1 MSESRIL
8 YLVFLLLVAV
18 TVAVL
23 AKRLRVPYTVA
34 LVLIGLVVGLSW
46 QSTGIE
52 LSVDLILLIFL
63 PPLLFE
69 GCLNMDLEV
78 LKRNALPVFLLAVPG
93 LLLSVILLG
102 GAIHLFLGVYTFGY
116 ALLLAAILSPT
127 DPVSVLATF
136 KEAGVGKDLS
146 VIVEGESVFNDGIGV
161 VLFLLIAESLRQ
173 SGGESFNLQGGI
185 IQILRE
191 VGIGLGIGVVLGVAI
206 HWVLGRIDDHLVEVA
221 LSLILAY
228 GSYTLAMVLHGSGVM
243 AVVAAGLILGNYGQ
257 FLAMSPSTRITL
269 HAFWD
274 VGAFLANSFVF
285 ILMGLSMHPED
296 FTKMVIWWAVGIFLI
311 LMILRAGICYGLMA
325 VARLLQNRPPTRWT
339 FVILWG
345 GLRGTIPIA
354 LVLGLTTA
362 TFPDLVAEAAGNR
375 VNEARAIVFGVVF
388 LSLIVQGLTIQFVI
402 RKLGLGGGSD
412 EELMLHKA
420 EGRALAAYAAERE
433 LEAMK
438 RQGEVPEKIYLEIK
452 ERLAKE
458 TGEAV
463 EELHGLLDAHPSLLG
478 ARRRHI
484 EVRILQA
491 QRTALQK
498 AVVRGV
504 ITEDA
509 FHPLRDQID
518 FLLSEGLHEASED
531 DPLPEEEDAVDFE
544 DG

>member
-34 LVLIGLVVGLSW
+34 LVLVGLVVGLSW
-46 QSTGIE
+46 QSAGIE

-93 LLLSVILLG
+93 ILLSVILLG
-102 GAIHLFLGVYTFGY
+102 GAIHLFLGTPAVYTFGY

-161 VLFLLIAESLRQ
+161 VLFLLIAEGLRH
-173 SGGESFNLQGGI
+173 SGGESFDLQGGTVE
-185 IQILRE
+185 ILRE
-191 VGIGLGIGVVLGVAI
+191 VGIGLGIGIVLGVAI

-274 VGAFLANSFVF
+274 VSAFLANSFVF

-296 FTKMVIWWAVGIFLI
+296 FTKMVIWSAVGIFLI

-325 VARLLQNRPPTRWT
+325 VARLLQHRPPTRWT

-354 LVLGLTTA
+354 LVLGLTAA
-362 TFPDLVAEAAGNR
+362 TFPDLVAEAAGDR
-375 VNEARAIVFGVVF
+375 VNEARAVVFGVVF
-388 LSLIVQGLTIQFVI
+388 LSLIVQGLTIRFVI

-463 EELHGLLDAHPSLLG
+463 EELHGLLDGHPSLLG

-504 ITEDA
+504 ISEDA

-518 FLLSEGLHEASED
+518 FLLTEGLPESSEEAPPTQGD
-531 DPLPEEEDAVDFE
+531 DPDPR
-544 DG
+544 